1 MKTCPSCR
9 FENPIEARFCTQC
22 RARLVPLAKAQIK
35 DDDPFIDEVVDSRFR
50 VIERI
55 GKGGMATVYR
65 AEQTSI
71 RRQVALKI
79 LSPKLNS
86 DIKLK
91 ERFRNEAALASRL
104 NHPNTVTV
112 HDFGITQEGVLYI
125 AMELIDGVS
134 LTDEMT
140 RRKTVPWKRAC
151 RIAAQIS
158 SSLQDA
164 HENSIIHRDLKPDNI
179 MLAEDEI
186 GAEFVKVLDFGIA
199 KIITEDGSLTWDDL
213 TSPNEVFGTPEY
225 MSPEQVSGEKLDHRT
240 DIYSLGVI
248 FYRMLT
254 GCLPFEAETPMIM
267 MSNHLREPPRPFFL
281 VNAKLWLPPR
291 LEELVMAMLAKDPDD
306 RPESMRAVVEE
317 IVEILKS
324 GSKGFAGWTPS
335 CGISVDRHITR
346 TPYPAHSPYEAAF
359 QAGFEAGYKANSST
373 SESSPTLPDLN
384 MDSEPIVSDSGL
396 FAAIEG
402 REPTGG
408 HQF

>member
-1 MKTCPSCR
+1 MPVL
-9 FENPIEARFCTQC
+9 EA
-22 RARLVPLAKAQIK
+22 L
-35 DDDPFIDEVVDSRFR
+35 EVCV
-50 VIERI
+50 
-55 GKGGMATVYR
+55 
-65 AEQTSI
+65 Q
-71 RRQVALKI
+71 
-79 LSPKLNS
+79 
-86 DIKLK
+86 
-91 ERFRNEAALASRL
+91 
-104 NHPNTVTV
+104 
-112 HDFGITQEGVLYI
+112 
-125 AMELIDGVS
+125 
-134 LTDEMT
+134 
-140 RRKTVPWKRAC
+140 
-151 RIAAQIS
+151 IAAAI
-158 SSLQDA
+158 DAA
-164 HENSIIHRDLKPDNI
+164 HEQGIVHRDLKPDNI

-199 KIITEDGSLTWDDL
+199 KIITEDGSVTWDEL

-248 FYRMLT
+248 LYRMLT
-254 GCLPFEAETPMIM
+254 GSLPFEAETPMIM

-335 CGISVDRHITR
+335 CGISIDGNITR

-359 QAGFEAGYKANSST
+359 QAGFEAGYKANSSSSDSQ
-373 SESSPTLPDLN
+373 SEPSPTLPDVN